1 MHTIIRRMQESK
13 QLRESSSSTLS
24 SCSDTDDCSSVDDSS
39 SKKDNIKPAI
49 KSKRK
54 HNDSKRCRRRR
65 APNNTT
71 TSSEVQALRQEIV
84 KLECTQDQMETY
96 RLNLELHYRCL
107 ERQLVSVDFSKQVVE
122 RKNRELEQE
131 MWDIVKDQFPFDTR
145 IRRHRHH
152 HHGLITSSSID
163 KMEQDTTPLKLDCSR
178 SKIES

>member
-1 MHTIIRRMQESK
+1 
-13 QLRESSSSTLS
+13 
-24 SCSDTDDCSSVDDSS
+24 
-39 SKKDNIKPAI
+39 
-49 KSKRK
+49 
-54 HNDSKRCRRRR
+54 
-65 APNNTT
+65 
-71 TSSEVQALRQEIV
+71 VQALSQEIA
-84 KLECTQDQMETY
+84 KLTCTLDRMKTY
-96 RLNLELHYRCL
+96 QANLERDYRSL
-107 ERQLVSVDFSKQVVE
+107 QRQLVSVDFSKQVVE